1 MEPRRPARGLRR
13 LAVTAAF
20 AGVAACSL
28 IGQDLDV
35 ERIFDER
42 NLEPIRRMLAAGEYD
57 LTTRICD
64 AAIQRGQPSPEWRV
78 IRMMGQRALGD
89 VDGALQTAEAALAK
103 FPDHLPL
110 LMLRHDIAARF
121 GRAEAAADSLRR
133 VNESARKKP
142 AKDRTAAEMIA
153 LGQAAIALGADARKV
168 IEQYFEPAKRKDP
181 KSEAAYLAAGALAL
195 VKEDFTRAA
204 DEFRKGLKEHGETAD
219 LRAGLARAFLP
230 SDREKADE
238 NAGRA
243 LEINPRHEDAQLLR
257 AEMLIG
263 AEKFLD
269 AEALIQNVLNVN
281 EHSAE
286 AWGLRLA
293 VSEILVD
300 AKRAQAS
307 RESGLKIWPRNP
319 VVDMVAGRVLSRAY
333 RFAEAAAHQRQALD
347 FAPDYLPAKIQL
359 CHALLRLGE
368 EDEAW
373 KLAAEIRDK
382 DGYNVQAHNI
392 GLLEKEIA
400 RHAIHRDADFIL
412 KMPARERDIYGERAL
427 ALLREAKTVLAAKY
441 GLELRRPVLVEFFP
455 AQQDFAIRT
464 FGHLGGQGMLGACF
478 GSVVTMN
485 SPGSLAHGRS
495 NWESTLWHEF
505 CHVITLSVTKNRM
518 PRWLSE
524 GISVHEERLRDP
536 AWGMTMT
543 SQFRKM
549 IVEDG
554 DLTPLTELS
563 SAFMAPETED
573 HLMLAYYL
581 SSVAVDFL
589 IRRYGMDKFQ
599 AILKDIAEGKRINAA
614 IAARTEEITK
624 VDEAFKAHVTGI
636 VAAFEAGLD
645 WKKPEP
651 EDLDPTSPGALE
663 EFVKK
668 NPRNH
673 WALNRRLAELMKNE
687 KWEEAVAAADN
698 LIKLVPEDFGTTSAH
713 EAKVTA
719 LRELGRAKEEAEE
732 LRVIAAKNSDATSAY
747 LRLIELAAAER
758 RWDEVIANAA
768 RVFAMNPF
776 LKTPQLQLARAL
788 EAAERTDEAAVV
800 CRRLLLME
808 PDDPGALHFRLARL
822 MRGKDD
828 AGAKRH
834 LLDALVLAPRF
845 REAHKMLLEMNG
857 GEVK

>member
-1 MEPRRPARGLRR
+1 MRASRISSTSRR
-13 LAVTAAF
+13 LAGAVFLCA
-20 AGVAACSL
+20 AACAL
-28 IGQDLDV
+28 RGQDLDV
-35 ERIFDER
+35 ERIFDEK
-42 NLEPIRRMLAAGEYD
+42 NLEPIRQMLAAGEHD
-57 LTTRICD
+57 LAARICD
-64 AAIQRGQPSPEWRV
+64 AAVKRGQPSPEWRV
-78 IRMMGQRALGD
+78 ILMLGQRALGD
-89 VDGALQTAEAALAK
+89 VDGALRTAEAALEK
-103 FPDHLPL
+103 FPEHLPL
-110 LMLRHDIAARF
+110 LMLRHEIAAQF
-121 GRAEAAADSLRR
+121 GRAEAAADSLKR
-133 VNESARKKP
+133 VNEAARKKP
-142 AKDRTAAEMIA
+142 VKDRTAAEMVA
-153 LGQAAIALGADARKV
+153 LGQAALALGADARKV

-195 VKEDFTRAA
+195 AKEDFTRAA
-204 DEFRKGLKEHGETAD
+204 DEFRKGLKEHGETAS
-219 LRAGLARAFLP
+219 LRAGLARAFMP

-269 AEALIQNVLNVN
+269 AEALIQNVINVN

-300 AKRAQAS
+300 AKRAEAS
-307 RESGLKIWPRNP
+307 RESGLKAWPRNP
-319 VVDMVAGRVLSRAY
+319 VVDSVAGRVLARAY
-333 RFAEAAAHQRQALD
+333 RFAEAAAHQRQALA
-347 FAPDYLPAKIQL
+347 FAPGYLPAKIQL

-382 DGYNVQAHNI
+382 DGYNVQAHNF

-400 RHAIHRDADFIL
+400 RHVIHRDADFIL
-412 KMPARERDIYGERAL
+412 KMPARERDIYGDRAL
-427 ALLREAKTVLAAKY
+427 ALLRDAKKVLGAKY
-441 GLELRRPVLVEFFP
+441 GLELKRPVLVEFFP

-505 CHVITLSVTKNRM
+505 CHVITLTVTKNRM

-554 DLTPLTELS
+554 DLKPLTELS

-581 SSVAVDFL
+581 SSVAVDFI
-589 IRRYGMDKFQ
+589 IRRYGMDKLQ
-599 AILKDIAEGKRINAA
+599 AILKDLAEGRRINAA
-614 IAARTEEITK
+614 IAASTEDITK
-624 VDEAFKAHVTGI
+624 VDEAFKAHVKGI

-645 WKKPEP
+645 WKKPPP
-651 EDLDPTSPGALE
+651 EELDPTSPGALD
-663 EFVKK
+663 EFIKK

-673 WALNRRLAELMKNE
+673 WALNRQLAELMKNE
-687 KWEEAVAAADN
+687 KWEEAVAAADR
-698 LIKLVPEDFGTTSAH
+698 LIALVPEDFGTTSAH
-713 EAKVTA
+713 EAKVMA
-719 LRELGRAKEEAEE
+719 LRELGRVKEEEEE
-732 LRVIAAKNSDATSAY
+732 LRVIAAKNPDATSTC
-747 LRLIELAAAER
+747 LRLIELAAAEKN
-758 RWDEVIANAA
+758 WEEVITNAA
-768 RVFAMNPF
+768 RVFAVNPF
-776 LKTPQLQLARAL
+776 LKTPQLQLSRAL
-788 EAAERTDEAAVV
+788 EAAGRVDEAADA

-822 MRGKDD
+822 LRGKDD
-828 AGAKRH
+828 ARAKRH
-834 LLDALVLAPRF
+834 LLDALALAPRF
-845 REAHKMLLEMNG
+845 REAHQMLLEMNA
-857 GEVK
+857 EARK